1 MDTMK
6 RPALIQAVTIG
17 YKFQVNRAEFLQIG
31 LDHVHHISIVRQKNE
46 RKQAAAPFS
55 NAT

>member
-46 RKQAAAPFS
+46 RKQSAAPFS